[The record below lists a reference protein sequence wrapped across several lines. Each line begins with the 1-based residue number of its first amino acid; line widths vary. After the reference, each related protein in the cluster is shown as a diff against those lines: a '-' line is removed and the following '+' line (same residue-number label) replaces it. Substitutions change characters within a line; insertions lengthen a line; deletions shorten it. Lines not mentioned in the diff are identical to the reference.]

1 MIHKV
6 YSFNSELHLVTG
18 VQKVLM
24 DIHHAIKKDFDA
36 KIVGFKDFQNLNP
49 VLGIE
54 RNDYVR
60 LRTPFMFH
68 NSIVIVHE
76 RKFLLLFWLLN
87 NILRQRIKI
96 VYIHH
101 NLFYDNVKLT
111 ILPEYI
117 VSISDKVTENL
128 LTVFHAKEKSIRK
141 IYNCTKDIHPQPHKL
156 MNAKGEIKII
166 YPARINDTKRQ
177 FEIYH
182 QLKNKIDSRIKIL
195 FAGDGPKY
203 EELKKIT
210 EGDNQFVA
218 LGFQSNVCQLL
229 QDCDFM
235 MLFSKHEG
243 LPISLIE
250 ANMCGTPVVCNDV
263 GGNAELV
270 HNDVNGFV
278 VNEWD
283 ELVEVLNNLPNMT
296 EEEYKQ
302 LSTNGRRIFEDNF
315 TFDKFQK
322 NYCDLLEYI
331 IQQDA

>member
-1 MIHKV
+1 MIHTV

-24 DIHHAIKKDFDA
+24 DIHHAIKNKYDA
-36 KIVGFKDFQNLNP
+36 KIVGTISFHKLNS

-54 RNDYVR
+54 RNDYIR
-60 LRTPFMFH
+60 LASPFMFR

-76 RKFLLLFWLLN
+76 RKFLIFFWILN
-87 NILRQRIKI
+87 TILKQKIRI

-111 ILPEYI
+111 ILPKYI
-117 VSISDKVTENL
+117 VSISEKVSDNL
-128 LTVFHAKEKSIRK
+128 KNIFHAKEENIRK

-156 MNAKGEIKII
+156 MNAKGDIKIL

-177 FEIYH
+177 IEIYH

-195 FAGDGPKY
+195 FAGLGPRY
-203 EELKKIT
+203 DELKKIT
-210 EGDNQFVA
+210 KGNKQFLV

-229 QDCDFM
+229 QECDFM

-250 ANMCGTPVVCNDV
+250 ADMCGTPVICNDV
-263 GGNAELV
+263 GGNTEIV
-270 HNDVNGFV
+270 HDKINGLIVND
-278 VNEWD
+278 WD
-283 ELVEVLNNLPNMT
+283 ELVKVLNSLPNMS
-296 EEEYKQ
+296 EEEYNN

-315 TFDKFQK
+315 TFEKFQK
-322 NYCDLLEYI
+322 NYCSLLDDI
-331 IQQDA
+331 IRQDT